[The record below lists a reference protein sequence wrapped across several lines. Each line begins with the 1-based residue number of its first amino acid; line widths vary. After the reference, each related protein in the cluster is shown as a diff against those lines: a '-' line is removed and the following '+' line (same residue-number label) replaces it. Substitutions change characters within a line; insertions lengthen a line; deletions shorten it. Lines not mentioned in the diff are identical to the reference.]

1 MNSAIACKCTHMFE
15 RTCDYQYHRECSIVT
30 AQKEQILDPVQREKI
45 ASKVSAVGVAGNFVL
60 TLFKLFAGIVAN
72 SGAMVSDAIHSASDV
87 LSTIIVWVS
96 MKFATKSAD
105 EDHPYGHERFECV
118 AALILAF
125 ILAIAGGGIAI
136 SGFKKIIGLE
146 PVEVPGMLALI
157 AAGVSIVTKEIM
169 YQYTIKAARKI
180 NSSALTANAWDHRSD
195 AFSSMGSFAG
205 ILGAI
210 LGFPKL
216 DAVASIVIAGF
227 LLRVTYTIFMD
238 AVNKMVDHACDKEF
252 VEELESAILAQSD
265 EIKGIDNLK
274 TRLFGDRV
282 YVDVEISVDGSKTLE
297 DAHVVAKGLHDHIEA
312 EFPTVKHCMV
322 HVNPAAD
329 VVAV

>member
-1 MNSAIACKCTHMFE
+1 MK
-15 RTCDYQYHRECSIVT
+15 
-30 AQKEQILDPVQREKI
+30 AQQEQVMDPVMREKI
-45 ASKVSAVGVAGNFVL
+45 ATKVSFVGVAGNLIL

-87 LSTIIVWVS
+87 LATIIVWVS
-96 MKFATKSAD
+96 MKFATKDAD
-105 EDHPYGHERFECV
+105 EEHPYGHERFECI
-118 AALILAF
+118 AALLLAF
-125 ILAIAGGGIAI
+125 ILAIAGAGIAS
-136 SGFKKIIGLE
+136 SGIKKIIGLE
-146 PVEVPGMLALI
+146 PVEIPGILALV

-169 YQYTIKAARKI
+169 YQYTIREARRI

-216 DAVASIVIAGF
+216 DAVASVVIACF
-227 LLRVTYTIFMD
+227 ILHVAYTIFMD

-252 VEELESAILAQSD
+252 VEELQESIS
-265 EIKGIDNLK
+265 KGEGIENIDSLK

-282 YVDVEISVDGSKTLE
+282 YVDVEIAVDGTKSLTA
-297 DAHVVAKGLHDHIEA
+297 AHDVAKALHDRVEA
-312 EFPTVKHCMV
+312 EFPVVKHCTV
-322 HVNPAAD
+322 HVNPAKN
-329 VVAV
+329 VSVG